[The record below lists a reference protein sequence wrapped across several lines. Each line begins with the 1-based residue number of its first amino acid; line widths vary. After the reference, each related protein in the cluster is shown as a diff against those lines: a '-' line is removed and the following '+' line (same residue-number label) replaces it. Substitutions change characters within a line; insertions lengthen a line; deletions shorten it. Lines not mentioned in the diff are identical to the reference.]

1 MKKVSRLITFILL
14 IVLLFAGMSA
24 TYKSVIKN
32 VNLGLDLQGG
42 FEVLYQ
48 VNPLGDGEKIDNTA
62 VQSTAK
68 TLERRV
74 NVLGVSEPKIQVEDQ
89 NRIRVQLAGVQDQNQ
104 ARKILSS
111 QANLTIRDADDKVL
125 LTGKDLVQGSA
136 KQEFK
141 QNTNQPAVTFKLKD
155 SDKFK
160 KVTEEISKKQEN
172 VMVVWLDFEKGDS
185 YEKEK
190 TKEDPKF
197 ISAASVNQPINSTN
211 VEISGGFQ
219 GEKGISEAKQIA
231 DLLNSGSLPVE
242 LKEIYSTSVGA
253 QFGQDALDKT
263 INASMIGIG
272 IIFLF
277 MLLFYRL
284 PGIVAVITLTTYIYL
299 TMVAFNFISGVLTL
313 PGLAALV
320 LGVGMAVDANII
332 MYERIK
338 DEIRIGRTLKQAY
351 KKANK
356 SSFIT
361 ILDAN
366 LTTVLAAAVLF
377 FFGES
382 SVKGFATML
391 LLAILMSFVTAV
403 FLTRVLLSLV
413 VHSNVFKK
421 KLWWFGVKQSQ
432 IHDINKGY
440 DVHELSTPYDKVD
453 FMKWA
458 KPLFALSGVVI
469 VAGVI
474 ILAIF
479 KLNLG
484 IDFTSGT
491 RVDLQSNQKLTQAQV
506 EKTMESIDLKPNQ
519 LSIGGSNNENAS
531 MQFKRDLNKDEV
543 AKVTDTLKS
552 QYGKEPSVNTV
563 SPVIG
568 QELAK
573 NAMLAV
579 IIASIGMIIYI
590 SLRFEWRMGIAS
602 IISLLHDAFM
612 IIAVFSLFR
621 LEVDITF
628 IAAVLT
634 IIGYSINDTIV
645 TFDRVRE
652 MLSKIKVITKEDQ
665 IDYIVNSSIRQT
677 LTRSINTVLTVVI
690 VVIALL
696 VLGASSIFNF
706 SLALLIG
713 LLSGVYSSIIIAVP
727 LWGMLKKRELR
738 KSPHHK
744 LVVYKRKRTNE
755 EKVLV

>member
-14 IVLLFAGMSA
+14 VVLLFAGMSA

-242 LKEIYSTSVGA
+242 LKEIHSTSVGA

>member
-14 IVLLFAGMSA
+14 VVLLFAGMSA

-738 KSPHHK
+738 KSSHHK

>member
-14 IVLLFAGMSA
+14 VVLLFAGMSA

-272 IIFLF
+272 IIFLS

>member
-14 IVLLFAGMSA
+14 VVLLFAGMSA

-272 IIFLF
+272 INFLF

>member
-14 IVLLFAGMSA
+14 VVLLFAGMSA

-89 NRIRVQLAGVQDQNQ
+89 NRIRVQVAGVQDQNQ